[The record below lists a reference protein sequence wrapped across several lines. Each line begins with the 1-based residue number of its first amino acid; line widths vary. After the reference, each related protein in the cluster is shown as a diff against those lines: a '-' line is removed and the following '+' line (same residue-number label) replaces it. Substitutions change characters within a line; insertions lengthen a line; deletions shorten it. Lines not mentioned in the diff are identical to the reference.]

1 MKIVSLFI
9 KRLFDIISSGI
20 LIILLTPVWV
30 IIAILIK
37 KDSEGPILFK
47 QGRRTKDGKI
57 FQMYKFRSM
66 VVNAEKM
73 GTGLFNYENDP
84 RVTKIGRKLRDSS
97 LDELPQLFNIFKG
110 DMTVV
115 GPRPCVTYEL
125 GDFDTLNKKYKK
137 RFQVKAGLTGL
148 AQIKGRNDISWDEKV
163 TYDNEYVDM
172 FNKFGFLAD
181 IIIGIESVFKA
192 FKHNNIYENKI
203 DDSMND
209 EESARAE
216 NAIVLVISIFLYGF
230 IGVITLIGITNIF
243 NTITTNMNLRK
254 KEFAMLKSIGM
265 TKKEFNRMIRLES
278 IFYGLKSL
286 IVGIPIGTI
295 LSYGMYTVFR
305 NNMEMEYVLPYK
317 SIVMSIV
324 FVAVIIGIIMK
335 YSMSKINKQNVIE
348 TIRNDNI

>member
-148 AQIKGRNDISWDEKV
+148 AQIKGRNDISWNEKV

-216 NAIVLVISIFLYGF
+216 EEEI
-230 IGVITLIGITNIF
+230 
-243 NTITTNMNLRK
+243 
-254 KEFAMLKSIGM
+254 
-265 TKKEFNRMIRLES
+265 IRLAH
-278 IFYGLKSL
+278 
-286 IVGIPIGTI
+286 
-295 LSYGMYTVFR
+295 
-305 NNMEMEYVLPYK
+305 LP
-317 SIVMSIV
+317 
-324 FVAVIIGIIMK
+324 
-335 YSMSKINKQNVIE
+335 
-348 TIRNDNI
+348 D